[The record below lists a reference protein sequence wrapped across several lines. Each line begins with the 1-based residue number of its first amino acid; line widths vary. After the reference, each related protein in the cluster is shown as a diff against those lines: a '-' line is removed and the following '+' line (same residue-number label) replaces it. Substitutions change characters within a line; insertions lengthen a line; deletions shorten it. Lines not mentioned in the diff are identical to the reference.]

1 MGHLKQYGKYF
12 VFAAMSVTGVFVWN
26 SQKRTIS
33 GEDAAELFNAAA
45 ERLVIPALTGSQTPT
60 WPLTPSGG
68 TNLFPS
74 AVPTKEFRDGLQLL
88 ATRAMFGSTNVT
100 IDPASESYP
109 NGILYGVNWSND
121 VQWVISTNSLFDGSG
136 TFVSS
141 ESTVALTPD
150 DDVTDSLGF
159 EWLATAVVQTNLADG
174 ALAVKTVERPGTM
187 PFPDGVPLTN
197 APIWRAVWGAGKN
210 ASRLS
215 FTAPETG
222 CFWNTN
228 AGRVAY
234 LFHAQDKPLDRVF
247 RLRDLLG
254 PAFALSN
261 LTTTVKNVSVPTV
274 NRSVK
279 IYDNSESLFGSLTP
293 PLASV
298 MADTFGGVGLISDTS
313 QTNADPEWRNAL
325 YGYARWVDDGYS
337 SPPLDQFATA
347 LMNLSIIAPTNFT
360 AGQVL
365 DYPSVY
371 ALTNGYV
378 KRLRVY
384 GIFTPVITHETSGAG
399 GGLPAQPGGETNIVP
414 YLTFDTHFWS
424 TPERFSGLS
433 FSVALSTFSTNGY
446 TGEYN
451 EGAPALAVS
460 ALTDRFSPR
469 IALLHD
475 VTDPTN
481 TVSWSDIPTPVL
493 TTMDPPSQPSLSWLV
508 TDHPRTNTPAISRLH
523 NEQYD
528 RYEHG
533 VLITFKRAFVIVD
546 WKWKHL
552 TSE

>member
-88 ATRAMFGSTNVT
+88 TTRAMLGSDGIT
-100 IDPASESYP
+100 IDPASEADT
-109 NGILYGVNWSND
+109 NGVLYAVDWDNEI
-121 VQWVISTNSLFDGSG
+121 QWLLSTNALFDGSG

-150 DDVTDSLGF
+150 DDFTDSLGF

-174 ALAVKTVERPGTM
+174 ALSVKTVERPGTM

-234 LFHAQDKPLDRVF
+234 LFHAQEKPLDRVF

-261 LTTTVKNVSVPTV
+261 LTTTVKNISVPTV
-274 NRSVK
+274 NVSVK
-279 IYDNSESLFGSLTP
+279 IYDAYDGGPGSLTP
-293 PLASV
+293 PIDDV
-298 MADTFGGVGLISDTS
+298 MDEVFGGGGLIVDTS
-313 QTNADPEWRNAL
+313 LSDEDPEWSVGLDGSAGWVD
-325 YGYARWVDDGYS
+325 YGYGL
-337 SPPLDQFATA
+337 PPYDQFAFAAMT
-347 LMNLSIIAPTNFT
+347 LSKSIPTNFV
-360 AGQVL
+360 AGQTI

-378 KRLRVY
+378 KRVRVY
-384 GIFTPVITHETSGAG
+384 GIFIPSIDHGTSGAG
-399 GGLPAQPGGETNIVP
+399 GGLPAQPGGETNVVP
-414 YLTFDTHFWS
+414 YLTFSTHFWS
-424 TPERFSGLS
+424 TPEQFSGLS
-433 FSVALSTFSTNGY
+433 FSEALSTFSLNGY
-446 TGEYN
+446 TGEYT
-451 EGAPALAVS
+451 EVAPARMVTIYRDNL
-460 ALTDRFSPR
+460 SPK

-475 VTDPTN
+475 VSDPTN
-481 TVSWSDIPTPVL
+481 SISWSDISIPTL
-493 TTMDPPSQPSLSWLV
+493 TPMDPPTQPSLSWLV
-508 TDHPRTNTPAISRLH
+508 TDHPRTNTPAISRIHSEQEDVYEQDVAIHLH
-523 NEQYD
+523 
-528 RYEHG
+528 R
-533 VLITFKRAFVIVD
+533 TFVVVD
-546 WKWKHL
+546 WKWKHIPA
-552 TSE
+552 E